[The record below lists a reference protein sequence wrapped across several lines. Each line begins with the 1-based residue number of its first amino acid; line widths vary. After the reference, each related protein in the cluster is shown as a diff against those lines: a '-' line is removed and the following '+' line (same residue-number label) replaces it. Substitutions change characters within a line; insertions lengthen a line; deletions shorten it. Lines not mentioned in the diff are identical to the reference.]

1 MPQRTLRFTIRPDG
15 RVEER
20 VEGVAGEACQQ
31 LTESLEAALGTV
43 ERQEST
49 GEAFLQPEVQSQ
61 TLPAHLH

>member
-1 MPQRTLRFTIRPDG
+1 MPQKTIRFTIRPNG

-31 LTESLEAALGTV
+31 LTQEVEVALGTV

-49 GEAFLQPEVQSQ
+49 SEAFLQPEVQSQ
-61 TLPAHLH
+61 SLPAHLN

>member
-1 MPQRTLRFTIRPDG
+1 MQQKTIRFIIRPNG

-31 LTESLEAALGTV
+31 LTQEVEAALGTV

-49 GEAFLQPEVQSQ
+49 SEAFLQPEVQSQ
-61 TLPAHLH
+61 SLPAHLN